1 MVGRGR
7 GEKEMYVTTIP
18 RNDSMQLQYDLIA
31 LIHVGLIYVNNL
43 HVCKTK
49 INCPNL
55 LKLLLVRFRL
65 VTNLPIL
72 HLFTMERI

>member
-1 MVGRGR
+1 MGVVGSG
-7 GEKEMYVTTIP
+7 GGQKEIYVTTIP

-31 LIHVGLIYVNNL
+31 LIHVGLLYVNNL

-55 LKLLLVRFRL
+55 L
-65 VTNLPIL
+65 
-72 HLFTMERI
+72 